1 MHKIPKEEENWSK
14 YQHMILKD
22 LSKIGTIEDRKECKH
37 LTIEKEPVKIVVQ
50 WGIIESN
57 ALKDQ
62 ERQERGLPIKVLLL
76 MIWSKISRWTG
87 R

>member
-37 LTIEKEPVKIVVQ
+37 LTIEKEPAKIVVQ

-62 ERQERGLPIKVLLL
+62 ERQERSLPIKV
-76 MIWSKISRWTG
+76 
-87 R
+87 

>member
-62 ERQERGLPIKVLLL
+62 ERQERSLPIKV
-76 MIWSKISRWTG
+76 
-87 R
+87 